1 MPSPMKTTA
10 DRALRQ
16 HGATLDEWLTD
27 RLREGA
33 THEGA
38 ARKLEQDTGGLVVV
52 SHVAMG
58 RWLREAREGA
68 EAA

>member
-1 MPSPMKTTA
+1 MPSPMKATA

-16 HGATLDEWLTD
+16 RGTTLDEWLTD
-27 RLREGA
+27 RVQEGA

-38 ARKLEQDTGGLVVV
+38 ARRLEQDTGGLVVV

-58 RWLREAREGA
+58 RWIREAREG
-68 EAA
+68 EAAA